1 VRSGSA
7 GGSSARMLSRPRR
20 GEARSGVEVQRPE
33 LAGAGLL
40 WHAWPRS
47 RQAKASLRNLTRR
60 SNRPPTA
67 CGNRLAGFAALTLP
81 RQPLAA
87 CRRRR
92 FTCNVRFHG
101 SYMPETPASATHR
114 VQRHALRTGIEGQ
127 GFRDAQPVL
136 LVLATM
142 GRNSDR
148 KREKS
153 RRSYLAECSA
163 VGGTVERASRGRAAP
178 RSQGWPEGQPGSG
191 LSGLPVLARLRRD
204 RLALLE

>member
-92 FTCNVRFHG
+92 FTCNVRFQNQDM
-101 SYMPETPASATHR
+101 SESPAPDAYR
-114 VQRHALRTGIEGQ
+114 VQRHALRRGSGLQGEGS
-127 GFRDAQPVL
+127 VL
-136 LVLATM
+136 SGACALGAM
-142 GRNSDR
+142 GRDTARMGVNSWGSFLV
-148 KREKS
+148 EACVGS
-153 RRSYLAECSA
+153 CS
-163 VGGTVERASRGRAAP
+163 VERASRGRVFCAFRAVLSTNESCFQP
-178 RSQGWPEGQPGSG
+178 PCSSQ
-191 LSGLPVLARLRRD
+191 LN
-204 RLALLE
+204 